1 MNIPEII
8 EAWIIAGNP
17 TKVQKELSEKRLEVC
32 NGCEIRKEIIK
43 NVKISQICGKCG
55 CPIQK
60 KVFTN
65 GFDPCPLH
73 KWGDIDEPYF
83 EKRKSNKTLL

>member
-1 MNIPEII
+1 MNIKEII

-17 TKVQKELSEKRLEVC
+17 NKIQEELAEKRM
-32 NGCEIRKEIIK
+32 EICKSCTERKEIIK
-43 NVKISQICGKCG
+43 NIKISHICGKCG

-65 GFDPCPLH
+65 GYDPCPLH
-73 KWGDIDEPYF
+73 KWSDIDEPYF
-83 EKRKSNKTLL
+83 TKRKTQNTLL